1 MCLFNNQS
9 LLFMHSNA
17 FKDKLIKFIDIFLD
31 FFVIK
36 GSRSLKILGHKE
48 YECVFFRTFRSRYGY
63 NLAPKWQ
70 LNICFFTIKCYINV
84 QITDS

>member
-9 LLFMHSNA
+9 FLFMHSNV
-17 FKDKLIKFIDIFLD
+17 FKNKLIKFIFLL
-31 FFVIK
+31 IYSQLK
-36 GSRSLKILGHKE
+36 GSRSIKILGHKE
-48 YECVFFRTFRSRYGY
+48 YECAFFRTFKSRYGY

-70 LNICFFTIKCYINV
+70 LNICFFTIMCYINV